1 VSSLYVRELV
11 KQWTGA
17 LAIPFYDTVN
27 REQNPPERIWSTL
40 VFVTTARAQADYCQ
54 GQHERGTF
62 DFVVLSE
69 AGGGDAGALA
79 QAEAALAAL
88 MANKDPAGLLT
99 LTQAGAFDEFPQ
111 PGAARWFTLS
121 ATVDYLYVT

>member
-1 VSSLYVRELV
+1 MSSLYVRDLV
-11 KQWTGA
+11 RQWVGA
-17 LAIPFYDTVN
+17 LPIPFYDTVN
-27 REQNPPERIWSTL
+27 REQNPPERLWSTV
-40 VFVTTARAQADYCQ
+40 VFVSTTRAQADYCQ

-62 DFVVLSE
+62 DLVVLSE
-69 AGGGDAGALA
+69 AGGGDAAALA

-88 MANKDPAGLLT
+88 MMNRDPAGLLI